1 MTGETSQ
8 TNSDAKSSVGCLRE
22 CAVADKCEAGRRST
36 DLWNAS
42 LAAVAFAF
50 AAAIHD
56 PAEWLFW
63 LNVVAGLWS
72 LAASMEWKNSR

>member
-1 MTGETSQ
+1 
-8 TNSDAKSSVGCLRE
+8 
-22 CAVADKCEAGRRST
+22 
-36 DLWNAS
+36 LWNAS